1 MKCSICGR
9 NVNAKDV
16 AVIDVGFICND
27 CLELRKNIYHK
38 CIVCGTYTSN
48 ENMICDSCTS
58 GVYVKNINSYS
69 TKPKPVFKNYKYD
82 KDIPLG
88 KRYYGLELEYS
99 NTDII
104 QVKEKMFDLYK
115 DKWLYNKSDGSLYDG
130 VEIVTSP
137 CDYKSIMWL
146 LDKMKGPIKKITSGT
161 NYARNAGIH
170 IHVSRRSIP
179 SYNIYKL
186 SYLLN
191 NIQAKELSS
200 IMFYLSGRNVRV
212 SDNYLGRYTKI
223 GEICGFKNDIDRYLA
238 LNLTNKHTIEFRIFK
253 ATNDMDKVKSYVN
266 FVESMIKFVDITT
279 FKDINLNNYL
289 LYLLNNPFDK
299 KINDRLLR
307 ILKYKK
313 ISLSKIENEFGFSKA
328 RNLLYK
334 INPSEL
340 YKVIC
345 LLGEFDNNNYK
356 KGFEIIEKFL
366 TDKKFNINKF
376 NSNLEYYECNDG
388 FKGEVIDRYRRY
400 LQNKCKELEK
410 KGNVEQ
416 CA

>member
-1 MKCSICGR
+1 MKCSVCGK
-9 NVNAKDV
+9 NVNANDV
-16 AVIDVGFICND
+16 IVTDYGFICND
-27 CLELRKNIYHK
+27 CFEARRGTHHK
-38 CIVCGTYTSN
+38 CIVCGTYTDN
-48 ENMICDSCTS
+48 ENMICDNCIS
-58 GVYVKNINSYS
+58 GVYVKNINSYA

-99 NTDII
+99 NTNSV
-104 QVKEKMFDLYK
+104 QVKENMSDLYK
-115 DKWLYNKSDGSLYDG
+115 DKWLYNKSDGSLSDG

-146 LDKMKGPIKKITSGT
+146 LDKIKEPIKKITNGT
-161 NYARNAGIH
+161 KYSQNAGIH
-170 IHVSRRSIP
+170 IHVSKKSIP

-191 NIQAKELSS
+191 NIQAKELSY
-200 IMFYLSGRNVRV
+200 IMFYLSGRNNSV
-212 SDNYLGRYTKI
+212 SEEREIRYAKI
-223 GEICGFKNDIDRYLA
+223 GNIKSFKDEEDRYLA
-238 LNLTNKHTIEFRIFK
+238 LNLSNKNTIEFRIFK

-266 FVESMIKFVDITT
+266 FVESMIKFVDITP
-279 FKDINLNNYL
+279 FKYINLNNYL
-289 LYLLNNPFDK
+289 LYLVNNPFDR
-299 KINDRLLR
+299 KIDARLLR

-313 ISLSKIENEFGFSKA
+313 VSLSKMENEFGFSKA

-334 INPSEL
+334 INSSEL

-345 LLGEFDNNNYK
+345 LLDEFAGKDYK
-356 KGFEIIEKFL
+356 EGFEVIEKFL
-366 TDKKFNINKF
+366 ENKKFDINKF
-376 NSNLEYYECNDG
+376 NSNLEYYEYNNG

-400 LQNKCKELEK
+400 LQKKCNELEK
-410 KGNVEQ
+410 KGSVEQ

>member
-1 MKCSICGR
+1 MKCSICGK
-9 NVNAKDV
+9 NVNANDV
-16 AVIDVGFICND
+16 TVIDYGFICND
-27 CLELRKNIYHK
+27 CFKARSRTYHK
-38 CIVCGTYTSN
+38 CLVCDAYTDN
-48 ENMICDSCTS
+48 ENMICDNCTS
-58 GVYVKNINSYS
+58 GVYVKNINGYS
-69 TKPKPVFKNYKYD
+69 TKPRPVFKNYKYD
-82 KDIPLG
+82 KAIPLG

-99 NTDII
+99 NTDSF

-115 DKWLYNKSDGSLYDG
+115 DKWLYNKSDGSLCNG

-146 LDKMKGPIKKITSGT
+146 LDKIKEPIKNITSGT
-161 NYARNAGIH
+161 KYTQNAGIH
-170 IHVSRRSIP
+170 IHVSRKSIP

-200 IMFYLSGRNVRV
+200 IIFYLSGRNNSISEEREVR
-212 SDNYLGRYTKI
+212 YAKI
-223 GEICGFKNDIDRYLA
+223 GDISGFKNESDRYLA
-238 LNLTNKHTIEFRIFK
+238 LNLTNENTIEFRIFK

-266 FVESMIKFVDITT
+266 FVESMIKFVDITP
-279 FKDINLNNYL
+279 FKDVNLNNYL
-289 LYLLNNPFDK
+289 LYLVNNPFDR
-299 KINDRLLR
+299 KIDGRLLR

-345 LLGEFDNNNYK
+345 LLGGFTGKDYK
-356 KGFEIIEKFL
+356 KGFEVIEKFL
-366 TDKKFNINKF
+366 ENKKFDINKF
-376 NSNLEYYECNDG
+376 NSNLEDYEYNNG
-388 FKGEVIDRYRRY
+388 FKGEVIDRYKRY
-400 LQNKCKELEK
+400 LQNKYNELKK
-410 KGNVEQ
+410 KGSVEQ

>member
-1 MKCSICGR
+1 MKCSQCGK
-9 NVNAKDV
+9 NVNANDV
-16 AVIDVGFICND
+16 IVVDYGFICKD
-27 CLELRKNIYHK
+27 CFKIVERTYHK
-38 CIVCGTYTSN
+38 CLVCGTYTSN
-48 ENMICDSCTS
+48 ENMICDSCIS
-58 GVYVKNINSYS
+58 GVYTRNINSYS

-99 NTDII
+99 NTDSIK
-104 QVKEKMFDLYK
+104 VKEKMFDLYK
-115 DKWLYNKSDGSLYDG
+115 DKWLYNKSDGSLSDG

-146 LDKMKGPIKKITSGT
+146 LDEMKEPIKKITSGT
-161 NYARNAGIH
+161 KYTQNAGIH
-170 IHVSRRSIP
+170 IHVSKKSIP

-200 IMFYLSGRNVRV
+200 IMFYLSGRNVKI
-212 SDNYLGRYTKI
+212 SDNYLGRYAKI
-223 GEICGFKNDIDRYLA
+223 GDIYEFKNDTDRYLA

-253 ATNDMDKVKSYVN
+253 ATNDMDKVKSYID
-266 FVESMIKFVDITT
+266 FVESMIKFVDITP

-299 KINDRLLR
+299 KINGRLLR

-313 ISLSKIENEFGFSKA
+313 VSLSKIENEFGFSKA

-345 LLGEFDNNNYK
+345 LLDKFADKNYK
-356 KGFEIIEKFL
+356 QGFEVIEKFL
-366 TDKKFNINKF
+366 EDKKFDINKF
-376 NSNLEYYECNDG
+376 NSNLECYEYNDE

-400 LQNKCKELEK
+400 LQNKCNELEK
-410 KGNVEQ
+410 KGSVEQ

>member
-1 MKCSICGR
+1 MKCSRCGK
-9 NVNAKDV
+9 NVNANDV
-16 AVIDVGFICND
+16 IVTDQGFICKD
-27 CLELRKNIYHK
+27 CLEVKRGIYHK
-38 CIVCGTYTSN
+38 CLVCGTYTEN
-48 ENMICDSCTS
+48 ENMLCDSCTS
-58 GVYVKNINSYS
+58 GVYVKNINSYG
-69 TKPKPVFKNYKYD
+69 TKPKPVFKNYEYD

-99 NTDII
+99 NTNSSK
-104 QVKEKMFDLYK
+104 VKENMIDLYK
-115 DKWLYNKSDGSLYDG
+115 DKWLYNKSDGSLSDG

-146 LDKMKGPIKKITSGT
+146 LDKIKEPIEKITSGT
-161 NYARNAGIH
+161 KYTQNAGIH
-170 IHVSRRSIP
+170 IHVSKKSIP

-191 NIQAKELSS
+191 NVQAKELSS
-200 IMFYLSGRNVRV
+200 IMFYLSGRNNSVCDEKEV
-212 SDNYLGRYTKI
+212 KYAKI
-223 GEICGFKNDIDRYLA
+223 GEITKFIDEEDRYLA

-266 FVESMIKFVDITT
+266 FVESMIKFVDITP

-289 LYLLNNPFDK
+289 LYLINNPFDR
-299 KINDRLLR
+299 KINARLLR

-313 ISLSKIENEFGFSKA
+313 ISLSKMENEFGFSKA
-328 RNLLYK
+328 RNLLCK

-345 LLGEFDNNNYK
+345 LLDKFTDESYK
-356 KGFEIIEKFL
+356 RGFEVIEKFL
-366 TDKKFNINKF
+366 KDRKFDINKF
-376 NSNLEYYECNDG
+376 NSNLEDYEYNVG
-388 FKGEVIDRYRRY
+388 FKGEVIERYKRY
-400 LQNKCKELEK
+400 LKNKCNELEK
-410 KGNVEQ
+410 KGNIEQ

>member
-1 MKCSICGR
+1 MKCSRCGE
-9 NVNAKDV
+9 NVNANDV
-16 AVIDVGFICND
+16 IVTDYGFICKD
-27 CLELRKNIYHK
+27 CFEAGIEVTHK
-38 CIVCGTYTSN
+38 CLVCGTYTDN
-48 ENMICDSCTS
+48 ENMICDNCVS

-99 NTDII
+99 NTDSV
-104 QVKEKMFDLYK
+104 QVKEKMSNLYK
-115 DKWLYNKSDGSLYDG
+115 DRWLYNKRDGSLYNG

-146 LDKMKGPIKKITSGT
+146 LDKMKEPIKEITSGT
-161 NYARNAGIH
+161 KYSQNAGIH
-170 IHVSRRSIP
+170 IHVSRKSIP

-200 IMFYLSGRNVRV
+200 IMFYLSGRNISV
-212 SDNYLGRYTKI
+212 SDDREVSYAKI
-223 GEICGFKNDIDRYLA
+223 GNITKFGNNGDRYLA
-238 LNLTNKHTIEFRIFK
+238 LNLNNKHTIEFRIFK
-253 ATNDMDKVKSYVN
+253 STNDMDKVKSYIK
-266 FVESMIKFVDITT
+266 FVESMIKFVDITP
-279 FKDINLNNYL
+279 FKYINLNNYL
-289 LYLLNNPFDK
+289 LYLVNNPFDR
-299 KINDRLLR
+299 KINCRLLR

-313 ISLSKIENEFGFSKA
+313 ISLSKKENEFGFSKA

-340 YKVIC
+340 YKVVC
-345 LLGEFDNNNYK
+345 LLDKFDDKDYR
-356 KGFEIIEKFL
+356 KGFETIEKFL
-366 TDKKFNINKF
+366 TDKKFVINNF
-376 NSNLEYYECNDG
+376 NSNVELYEYGTG
-388 FKGEVIDRYRRY
+388 FKGEVIKRYKMY
-400 LQNKCKELEK
+400 LQNKYNELKK
-410 KGNVEQ
+410 KGSVEQ

>member
-1 MKCSICGR
+1 MKCSQCGK
-9 NVNAKDV
+9 NVNANDV
-16 AVIDVGFICND
+16 IVTDYGFICKD
-27 CLELRKNIYHK
+27 CFESRSRTYYK
-38 CIVCGTYTSN
+38 CLVCGTYTNN
-48 ENMICDSCTS
+48 ENMICDNCIS
-58 GVYVKNINSYS
+58 GVYVKNINSYG
-69 TKPKPVFKNYKYD
+69 TKPKPIFKNYKYD

-99 NTDII
+99 NTNSVK
-104 QVKEKMFDLYK
+104 VKEKMFDLYK
-115 DKWLYNKSDGSLYDG
+115 DKWLYNKSDGSLSNG

-146 LDKMKGPIKKITSGT
+146 LDKMKEPIKEITSGT
-161 NYARNAGIH
+161 KYSQNAGIH
-170 IHVSRRSIP
+170 IHVSKKSIP

-200 IMFYLSGRNVRV
+200 IMFYLSGRNVKI
-212 SDNYLGRYTKI
+212 SDNYLGRYAKI
-223 GEICGFKNDIDRYLA
+223 GDIYEFKNDTDRYLA
-238 LNLTNKHTIEFRIFK
+238 LNLTNEHTIEFRIFK

-266 FVESMIKFVDITT
+266 FVESMIKFVDVTP

-289 LYLLNNPFDK
+289 LYLLNNPFDR
-299 KINDRLLR
+299 KINGRLLR
-307 ILKYKK
+307 ILKYKRV
-313 ISLSKIENEFGFSKA
+313 SLSKMENEFGFSKA

-345 LLGEFDNNNYK
+345 LLDKFTDMNYK
-356 KGFEIIEKFL
+356 QGFEVIEKFL
-366 TDKKFNINKF
+366 KDKKFNINKF
-376 NSNLEYYECNDG
+376 NSNLECYEYDYG

-400 LQNKCKELEK
+400 LQNKYNELEK
-410 KGNVEQ
+410 KGSVEQ

>member
-1 MKCSICGR
+1 MKCSLCGN
-9 NVNAKDV
+9 NVNANDV
-16 AVIDVGFICND
+16 IVTDYGFICKD
-27 CLELRKNIYHK
+27 CFKERKGIYHK
-38 CIVCGTYTSN
+38 CLVCCTYTDN
-48 ENMICDSCTS
+48 ENMICDKCIS
-58 GVYVKNINSYS
+58 GVYVKNINSYG
-69 TKPKPVFKNYKYD
+69 TKPKPIFKNYKYN

-99 NTDII
+99 NTNSAK
-104 QVKEKMFDLYK
+104 VKEKMFDLYK
-115 DKWLYNKSDGSLYDG
+115 DKWLYNKSDGSLSDG

-146 LDKMKGPIKKITSGT
+146 LDKMKEPIKEITNGT
-161 NYARNAGIH
+161 KYLQNAGIH
-170 IHVSRRSIP
+170 IHVSKKSIP

-191 NIQAKELSS
+191 NKQAKELSY
-200 IMFYLSGRNVRV
+200 IMFYLSGRNNSV
-212 SDNYLGRYTKI
+212 SEKREIKYAKI
-223 GEICGFKNDIDRYLA
+223 GDIKSFKDEENRYLA

-253 ATNDMDKVKSYVN
+253 ATNDMDKVKSYIN
-266 FVESMIKFVDITT
+266 FVESMINFVDITP
-279 FKDINLNNYL
+279 FKEVNLNNYL

-299 KINDRLLR
+299 KINGRLLR

-345 LLGEFDNNNYK
+345 LLNKFADKSYK
-356 KGFEIIEKFL
+356 QGFEVIEKFL
-366 TDKKFNINKF
+366 EDKKFDINKF
-376 NSNLEYYECNDG
+376 NSNLEYYEYNDG
-388 FKGEVIDRYRRY
+388 FKGEIIDRYKRY
-400 LQNKCKELEK
+400 LQNKYNELVK
-410 KGNVEQ
+410 KGSVEQ

>member
-1 MKCSICGR
+1 MKCSQCGK
-9 NVNAKDV
+9 NVNANDV
-16 AVIDVGFICND
+16 IVTDYGFICKD
-27 CLELRKNIYHK
+27 CFKKAERTYHK
-38 CIVCGTYTSN
+38 CLVCGTYTDN

-58 GVYVKNINSYS
+58 GVYVKNINSYG
-69 TKPKPVFKNYKYD
+69 TKPKPIFKNYKYD
-82 KDIPLG
+82 KNIPLG

-99 NTDII
+99 NTDSTK
-104 QVKEKMFDLYK
+104 VKENMVDLYK
-115 DKWLYNKSDGSLYDG
+115 DKWLYNKSDGSLSDG

-137 CDYKSIMWL
+137 CDYKSIMLL
-146 LDKMKGPIKKITSGT
+146 LDKIKEPIKEITSGT
-161 NYARNAGIH
+161 NYTQNAGIH
-170 IHVSRRSIP
+170 IHVSKKSIP

-200 IMFYLSGRNVRV
+200 IMFYLSGRNVKV
-212 SDNYLGRYTKI
+212 SDNYLGRYAKI
-223 GEICGFKNDIDRYLA
+223 GNISEFKDETDRYLA
-238 LNLTNKHTIEFRIFK
+238 LNLTNEHTIEFRIFK
-253 ATNDMDKVKSYVN
+253 TTNDMDKVKSYID
-266 FVESMIKFVDITT
+266 FVESMIKFVDITP

-299 KINDRLLR
+299 KINARLLN
-307 ILKYKK
+307 IIKYKR

-328 RNLLYK
+328 RDLLYK

-345 LLGEFDNNNYK
+345 LLDKFTDINYK
-356 KGFEIIEKFL
+356 QGFEVIEKFL
-366 TDKKFNINKF
+366 KDKKFDINKF
-376 NSNLEYYECNDG
+376 NSNLEYYEYDYG
-388 FKGEVIDRYRRY
+388 FKGEIIDRYRRY
-400 LQNKCKELEK
+400 LQNKCNELEK

>member
-1 MKCSICGR
+1 MECSRCGK
-9 NVNAKDV
+9 NVNADD
-16 AVIDVGFICND
+16 IIITDCGFICYD
-27 CLELRKNIYHK
+27 CFDVGRKTYHK
-38 CIVCGTYTSN
+38 CLVCGTYTEN
-48 ENMICDSCTS
+48 DNMICDSCIS
-58 GVYVKNINSYS
+58 GVYVKNINSYG

-82 KDIPLG
+82 KNIPLG
-88 KRYYGLELEYS
+88 KRYYGIELEFS
-99 NTDII
+99 NTDSAK
-104 QVKEKMFDLYK
+104 VKENMIDLYK
-115 DKWLYNKSDGSLYDG
+115 DKWLYNKSDGSLNDG

-146 LDKMKGPIKKITSGT
+146 LDKMKDPIKNITSGSKYT
-161 NYARNAGIH
+161 QNAGIH
-170 IHVSRRSIP
+170 IHVSKKSIP

-200 IMFYLSGRNVRV
+200 IMFYLSGRNVTIY
-212 SDNYLGRYTKI
+212 DNYLGRYTKI
-223 GEICGFKNDIDRYLA
+223 GEITKFKNETDRYLA
-238 LNLTNKHTIEFRIFK
+238 LNLTNKNTIEFRIFK
-253 ATNDMDKVKSYVN
+253 ATNDMDKVKSYIN
-266 FVESMIKFVDITT
+266 FVESMIKFVDITP

-289 LYLLNNPFDK
+289 LYLVNNPFDR
-299 KINDRLLR
+299 KIDTRLLR
-307 ILKYKK
+307 ILKYKRV
-313 ISLSKIENEFGFSKA
+313 SLSKMENEFGFSKA
-328 RNLLYK
+328 RDLLYK

-345 LLGEFDNNNYK
+345 LLGEFTEKEYK

-366 TDKKFNINKF
+366 EDKKFNINKF
-376 NSNLEYYECNDG
+376 NSNLEDYTYNDG

-400 LQNKCKELEK
+400 LQNKCNELEK

>member
-1 MKCSICGR
+1 MKCSNCGK
-9 NVNAKDV
+9 NVNANDV
-16 AVIDVGFICND
+16 IVTDYGFICKD
-27 CLELRKNIYHK
+27 CFEVGSRTYHK
-38 CIVCGTYTSN
+38 CLVCGAYTVN
-48 ENMICDSCTS
+48 VNMICDNCIS
-58 GVYVKNINSYS
+58 GVYVKNINGYG

-88 KRYYGLELEYS
+88 NRYYGLELEYS
-99 NTDII
+99 NTDSV
-104 QVKEKMFDLYK
+104 QAKEKMFDLYK
-115 DKWLYNKSDGSLYDG
+115 DKWLYNKRDGSLCDG

-146 LDKMKGPIKKITSGT
+146 LDKIKEPIKSITSRT
-161 NYARNAGIH
+161 KYTQNAGIH
-170 IHVSRRSIP
+170 IHVSKKSIP

-200 IMFYLSGRNVRV
+200 IMFYLSGRNVKV
-212 SDNYLGRYTKI
+212 SDNYLGRYAKI
-223 GEICGFKNDIDRYLA
+223 GDISEFKNETDRYLA
-238 LNLTNKHTIEFRIFK
+238 LNLTNKNTIEFRIFK
-253 ATNDMDKVKSYVN
+253 TTNDMDKVKSYIN
-266 FVESMIKFVDITT
+266 FVESMIRFVDITP

-299 KINDRLLR
+299 KINGRLLR

-328 RNLLYK
+328 RDLLYK
-334 INPSEL
+334 INPPEL

-345 LLGEFDNNNYK
+345 LLNKFEDQNYK
-356 KGFEIIEKFL
+356 QGFEVIEKFL
-366 TDKKFNINKF
+366 ENKKFDINKF
-376 NSNLEYYECNDG
+376 NSNLEYYEYNNG

-400 LQNKCKELEK
+400 LQNKYNELEK
-410 KGNVEQ
+410 KGSIEQ

>member
-1 MKCSICGR
+1 MKCSLCEKKI
-9 NVNAKDV
+9 NANDV
-16 AVIDVGFICND
+16 IVIDYGFICKD
-27 CLELRKNIYHK
+27 CFKEVKRTYNK
-38 CIVCGTYTSN
+38 CLICGTYTHN
-48 ENMICDSCTS
+48 DNMICDSCTS
-58 GVYVKNINSYS
+58 GVYVKNINGYG

-99 NTDII
+99 NTNSAM
-104 QVKEKMFDLYK
+104 VKENMIDLYK
-115 DKWLYNKSDGSLYDG
+115 DKWLYNKSDGSLSNG

-146 LDKMKGPIKKITSGT
+146 LDKIKEPIKSITSGSKYT
-161 NYARNAGIH
+161 QNAGIH
-170 IHVSRRSIP
+170 IHVSKKSIP

-191 NIQAKELSS
+191 NMQAKELSS
-200 IMFYLSGRNVRV
+200 IMFYLSGRNNCVGDENEVR
-212 SDNYLGRYTKI
+212 YAKI
-223 GEICGFKNDIDRYLA
+223 GEITKFRDETDRYLA
-238 LNLTNKHTIEFRIFK
+238 LNLTNLHTIEFRIFK
-253 ATNDMDKVKSYVN
+253 STNDMDKVKSYIN
-266 FVESMIKFVDITT
+266 FVESMIKFVDITP

-289 LYLLNNPFDK
+289 LYLVNNPFDR
-299 KINDRLLR
+299 KIDARLLR
-307 ILKYKK
+307 ILKYKRV
-313 ISLSKIENEFGFSKA
+313 SLSKIENEFGFSKA
-328 RNLLYK
+328 RDLLYK

-345 LLGEFDNNNYK
+345 LLGEFAEKDYK
-356 KGFEIIEKFL
+356 KGFEVIEKFL
-366 TDKKFNINKF
+366 EDKKFDINKF
-376 NSNLEYYECNDG
+376 NHNLENYTYNDG

-400 LQNKCKELEK
+400 LQKKCNELEK

>member
-1 MKCSICGR
+1 MKCSYCGN
-9 NVNAKDV
+9 NVNANDV
-16 AVIDVGFICND
+16 IVTDFGFIC
-27 CLELRKNIYHK
+27 KNCFNARSETYHK
-38 CIVCGTYTSN
+38 CLICGTYTDN
-48 ENMICDSCTS
+48 ENMICDNCTS
-58 GVYVKNINSYS
+58 GVYVKNINSYG
-69 TKPKPVFKNYKYD
+69 TKPKPIFKNYKYD

-99 NTDII
+99 NTNSVK
-104 QVKEKMFDLYK
+104 VKEKMFDLYK
-115 DKWLYNKSDGSLYDG
+115 DKWLYNKSDGSLCNG

-146 LDKMKGPIKKITSGT
+146 LDKMKNPIKNIIGGT
-161 NYARNAGIH
+161 KYTQNAGIH
-170 IHVSRRSIP
+170 IHVSKKSIP

-191 NIQAKELSS
+191 NRQAKELSS
-200 IMFYLSGRNVRV
+200 IMFYLSGRNAKV
-212 SDNYLGRYTKI
+212 SDNYLGRYAKI
-223 GEICGFKNDIDRYLA
+223 GNITKFKNDTDRYLA
-238 LNLTNKHTIEFRIFK
+238 LNLTNEHTIEFRIFK
-253 ATNDMDKVKSYVN
+253 ATNDMDKVKSYIN
-266 FVESMIKFVDITT
+266 FVESMINFVDITP
-279 FKDINLNNYL
+279 FKEVNLNNYL

-328 RNLLYK
+328 RDLLYK

-345 LLGEFDNNNYK
+345 LLDEFADQNYK
-356 KGFEIIEKFL
+356 QGYEVIEKFL
-366 TDKKFNINKF
+366 EDKKFDINKF
-376 NSNLEYYECNDG
+376 NSRLEYYEYSDG
-388 FKGEVIDRYRRY
+388 FKGEVIDRYKRY
-400 LQNKCKELEK
+400 LQNKYNELVK
-410 KGNVEQ
+410 KGSVEQ

>member
-1 MKCSICGR
+1 MKCSRCGK
-9 NVNAKDV
+9 NVNANDLIV
-16 AVIDVGFICND
+16 TDYGFICKD
-27 CLELRKNIYHK
+27 CFETGIKTYHK
-38 CIVCGTYTSN
+38 CLVCGTYTDN
-48 ENMICDSCTS
+48 ENMICNSCES
-58 GVYVKNINSYS
+58 GVYVKSINSYS
-69 TKPKPVFKNYKYD
+69 TKPKPIFKNYKYD

-99 NTDII
+99 NTNSV
-104 QVKEKMFDLYK
+104 QVKEKMLDLYK
-115 DKWLYNKSDGSLYDG
+115 DKWLYNKSDGSLSDG

-146 LDKMKGPIKKITSGT
+146 LDKMKDPIKNITSGT
-161 NYARNAGIH
+161 KYTQNAGIH
-170 IHVSRRSIP
+170 IHVSRKSIP

-191 NIQAKELSS
+191 NKQAKELSS
-200 IMFYLSGRNVRV
+200 IMFYLSGRNVKV
-212 SDNYLGRYTKI
+212 SDNYLGRYARI
-223 GEICGFKNDIDRYLA
+223 GDITEFKNETDRYLA

-253 ATNDMDKVKSYVN
+253 ATNDMDKVKSYIN
-266 FVESMIKFVDITT
+266 FVESMIKFVDITP

-289 LYLLNNPFDK
+289 LYLVNNPFDRN
-299 KINDRLLR
+299 IDARLLR

-313 ISLSKIENEFGFSKA
+313 VSLSKIENEFGFSKA
-328 RNLLYK
+328 RDLLYK

-345 LLGEFDNNNYK
+345 LLDDFAGKDYK
-356 KGFEIIEKFL
+356 KGFEVIEKFL
-366 TDKKFNINKF
+366 EYKKFDINKF
-376 NSNLEYYECNDG
+376 NSNLENYEYNDG

-400 LQNKCKELEK
+400 LQNKYNELEK
-410 KGNVEQ
+410 KGSMEQ

>member
-1 MKCSICGR
+1 MKCSYCGN
-9 NVNAKDV
+9 NVNANDV
-16 AVIDVGFICND
+16 VVTDFGFICND
-27 CLELRKNIYHK
+27 CLKAGSGTYHK
-38 CIVCGTYTSN
+38 CLACGTYTNN
-48 ENMICDSCTS
+48 ENMICDNCTS
-58 GVYVKNINSYS
+58 GVYVKNINSYG
-69 TKPKPVFKNYKYD
+69 TKPKPIFKNYKYN

-99 NTDII
+99 NTNSVK
-104 QVKEKMFDLYK
+104 VKEKMFDLYK
-115 DKWLYNKSDGSLYDG
+115 DKWLYNKSDGSLNNG

-137 CDYKSIMWL
+137 CDYKSIMCL
-146 LDKMKGPIKKITSGT
+146 LDKMKEPIKEIT
-161 NYARNAGIH
+161 NKAKYKQNAGIH
-170 IHVSRRSIP
+170 IHVSRKSIP
-179 SYNIYKL
+179 SYNVYKL

-191 NIQAKELSS
+191 NRQAKELSS
-200 IMFYLSGRNVRV
+200 IMFYLSGRNAKV

-223 GEICGFKNDIDRYLA
+223 GDTTKFKNDTDRYLA

-266 FVESMIKFVDITT
+266 FVESMIKFVDITP

-289 LYLLNNPFDK
+289 LYLVNNPFDR
-299 KINDRLLR
+299 KINGRLLR

-313 ISLSKIENEFGFSKA
+313 ISLSKKENEFGFSKA
-328 RNLLYK
+328 RDLLYK
-334 INPSEL
+334 INQSEL

-345 LLGEFDNNNYK
+345 LLDKFTDLNYK
-356 KGFEIIEKFL
+356 QGFEVIEKFL
-366 TDKKFNINKF
+366 KDKKFDINKF
-376 NSNLEYYECNDG
+376 NSNLEYYEYDYG

-400 LQNKCKELEK
+400 LQNKCNELEK

>member
-1 MKCSICGR
+1 MKCSQCGK
-9 NVNAKDV
+9 NVNANDIIV
-16 AVIDVGFICND
+16 TDYEFICKD
-27 CLELRKNIYHK
+27 CFETSIETYHK
-38 CIVCGTYTSN
+38 CLICGTYTKN
-48 ENMICDSCTS
+48 YNMVCDSCTS
-58 GVYVKNINSYS
+58 GVYVKDINSYG

-99 NTDII
+99 NTDSVQI
-104 QVKEKMFDLYK
+104 KENMVDLYK
-115 DKWLYNKSDGSLYDG
+115 DKWLYNKKDGSLSDG

-146 LDKMKGPIKKITSGT
+146 LDKMKNPIKNITSGT
-161 NYARNAGIH
+161 KYTQNAGIH
-170 IHVSRRSIP
+170 IHVSKKSIP

-200 IMFYLSGRNVRV
+200 IMFYLSGRNNTV
-212 SDNYLGRYTKI
+212 SDEREVRYAKI
-223 GEICGFKNDIDRYLA
+223 GDISEFKNETDRYLA

-266 FVESMIKFVDITT
+266 FVESMIKFVDITP

-289 LYLLNNPFDK
+289 LYLVNNPFDR
-299 KINDRLLR
+299 KIDGRLLR

-313 ISLSKIENEFGFSKA
+313 ISLSKKENEFGFSKA
-328 RNLLYK
+328 RELLYK

-345 LLGEFDNNNYK
+345 LLDKFADKNYK
-356 KGFEIIEKFL
+356 QGFEVIEKFL
-366 TDKKFNINKF
+366 EDKKFDINKF
-376 NSNLEYYECNDG
+376 NSNLEYYEYNDG

-400 LQNKCKELEK
+400 LQNKCNELEK
-410 KGNVEQ
+410 KGNVGQ